1 MPQTKDSDEPL
12 LEVQNLRAFF
22 DTDDGEVSAV
32 DGVSWGVRRGGTTAL
47 VGESGCG
54 KSVTALSIMR
64 LIPSPPGRI
73 AGGRILLF
81 NGPGRPP
88 TDLLALP
95 EGQMRRIRGNRI
107 AMIFQEPMSS
117 LNPVFTVGD
126 QIAEAVE
133 LHQKLKRKEALDVAV
148 AMLDKVG
155 IAASQQRARQYP
167 HQMSGGMQ
175 QRVMIAMALCCN
187 PSLLIADEPTT
198 ALDVTVQA
206 QILELLRTLQ
216 RETGMSI
223 VIITH
228 DLGVVAQIADHV
240 CVMYAGKIVERA
252 HVKELFKNPLHPYTR
267 ALLRS
272 MPRAAE
278 TRDRLDTIPGTV
290 PDPLHFPPGCR
301 FHPRCDLTRRRA
313 AEGSRPTWLLQEEA
327 GAVGVLMRCVRPHVQ
342 DPGGE
347 PELREVRPDHYV
359 ACWEV
364 DEIGKD
370 EKP

>member
-1 MPQTKDSDEPL
+1 MAETKDNKEPI
-12 LEVQNLRAFF
+12 LEVHDLRTLF
-22 DTDDGEVSAV
+22 DTDEGEVAAV
-32 DGVSWGVRRGGTTAL
+32 DGVSWTVRRGRTTAL

-64 LIPSPPGRI
+64 LLPTPPARI
-73 AGGRILLF
+73 AAGRVLLRD
-81 NGPGRPP
+81 GSDRPP

-95 EGQMRRIRGNRI
+95 DRQMRRVRGNRV

-133 LHQKLKRKEALDVAV
+133 LHQHLKRKEAFETAV

-155 IAASQQRARQYP
+155 IAAPRQRAREYP
-167 HQMSGGMQ
+167 HQLSGGMR
-175 QRVMIAMALCCN
+175 QRVMIAIALSCN
-187 PSLLIADEPTT
+187 PSVLIADEPTT

-206 QILELLRTLQ
+206 QILDLLKALQ

-228 DLGVVAQIADHV
+228 DLGVVAQIADDV
-240 CVMYAGKIVERA
+240 CVMYAGKIVERSK
-252 HVKELFKNPLHPYTR
+252 VKELFKNPLHPYTR
-267 ALLRS
+267 GLLRS
-272 MPRAAE
+272 RPQVSGPHE
-278 TRDRLDTIPGTV
+278 RLETIPGAV

-301 FHPRCDLTRRRA
+301 FHPRCDLTRQRA
-313 AEGSRPTWLLQEEA
+313 AEESRATWLLQEPD
-327 GAVGVLMRCVRPHVQ
+327 GAIPVLMRCVRRHNQ
-342 DPGGE
+342 EPGGE
-347 PELREVRPDHYV
+347 PELRQVKTNHQV

-364 DEIGKD
+364 EGY
-370 EKP
+370 EKGDRP